1 LFWQGKK
8 LASGLNISGQLY
20 PNLFAFDISD
30 LHTYSLNGKITKTN
44 CYSTYFD
51 LISGKNNTPVVFQNF
66 GCTLAKSIME
76 LNGLKDIFNKFNSIK
91 SNVDEFF
98 INLFDRLECAEW
110 DTGSVRAE
118 FRMKFCD
125 SGSMIP
131 LIDAFFS
138 INNIKDW
145 ALAFD
150 TGIITRL
157 AKFYVHALKKQFIEN
172 LLWIMMEF
180 ERRNVNHEEIFE
192 RVATISILESLITS
206 TLFSGLTYSFVSE
219 LVWNKSNNERR
230 SLELM
235 KFIKS
240 NNRLVF
246 DELFFIGRSF
256 KVSAPSHIME
266 IIFKKINRNQV
277 FQFPPIDLIL
287 QFYRTSDNQEKA
299 NTLFKIYF
307 AELNPNAFLDNGFP
321 RWKLASLNTDVITGF
336 NNDKLQFRGAMRA
349 VFNFEKLVRYPA
361 WKNRYYLKLAEEWT
375 SIRGGLK
382 LEVLDNLLVQSIRL
396 LEIEHIHYAGTTNY
410 NGNSSRHIKIDW
422 TNQNSNSQQRSN
434 VYAATISDRDTSL
447 LARSRNGMPTQ
458 WLDHDI
464 MILVE
469 GVNKYK
475 NFDKKLFDYIYTD
488 SLLKFK
494 FRREVPKMKTKWRQ
508 LVSSGSV
515 REDGDRWIIPGL
527 RLNYERNFTSAA
539 NLRTYSPLPSPR
551 SSPIAPTVA
560 MTPVLLR
567 QLNESNISSSSSSS
581 ENGTDPSLNTDSMPE
596 DMDLN
601 DFPSYPDDF
610 NNSVANFSASVPPTD
625 IENSSAELMAPLD
638 IDSFLPELTSFNRPF
653 NNLVT
658 ASSTASQS
666 RLNLLPEA
674 LTAVESPVTL
684 AALTYV
690 PSNAQLQNF
699 SNDNMARTDS
709 DDYIEDLMNILA
721 AGQSQNEQIIETD
734 TIQPQTQ
741 SILTNQ
747 SYSRQQRRPSRAE
760 IAAELEASPELQI
773 IFDIISRYFISPS
786 TSFTVTKK
794 LYNLGPNDS
803 LALSSLVYAACSS
816 NRLDKVS
823 QLRLVEELSS
833 TNLFIISHPKNN
845 ATKIKRCF
853 NANF

>member
-1 LFWQGKK
+1 
-8 LASGLNISGQLY
+8 
-20 PNLFAFDISD
+20 
-30 LHTYSLNGKITKTN
+30 
-44 CYSTYFD
+44 
-51 LISGKNNTPVVFQNF
+51 
-66 GCTLAKSIME
+66 
-76 LNGLKDIFNKFNSIK
+76 
-91 SNVDEFF
+91 
-98 INLFDRLECAEW
+98 
-110 DTGSVRAE
+110 
-118 FRMKFCD
+118 
-125 SGSMIP
+125 
-131 LIDAFFS
+131 
-138 INNIKDW
+138 
-145 ALAFD
+145 
-150 TGIITRL
+150 
-157 AKFYVHALKKQFIEN
+157 
-172 LLWIMMEF
+172 
-180 ERRNVNHEEIFE
+180 
-192 RVATISILESLITS
+192 
-206 TLFSGLTYSFVSE
+206 
-219 LVWNKSNNERR
+219 
-230 SLELM
+230 
-235 KFIKS
+235 
-240 NNRLVF
+240 
-246 DELFFIGRSF
+246 
-256 KVSAPSHIME
+256 
-266 IIFKKINRNQV
+266 
-277 FQFPPIDLIL
+277 
-287 QFYRTSDNQEKA
+287 
-299 NTLFKIYF
+299 
-307 AELNPNAFLDNGFP
+307 
-321 RWKLASLNTDVITGF
+321 
-336 NNDKLQFRGAMRA
+336 
-349 VFNFEKLVRYPA
+349 
-361 WKNRYYLKLAEEWT
+361 
-375 SIRGGLK
+375 
-382 LEVLDNLLVQSIRL
+382 
-396 LEIEHIHYAGTTNY
+396 
-410 NGNSSRHIKIDW
+410 
-422 TNQNSNSQQRSN
+422 
-434 VYAATISDRDTSL
+434 
-447 LARSRNGMPTQ
+447 
-458 WLDHDI
+458 
-464 MILVE
+464 
-469 GVNKYK
+469 
-475 NFDKKLFDYIYTD
+475 
-488 SLLKFK
+488 
-494 FRREVPKMKTKWRQ
+494 

-527 RLNYERNFTSAA
+527 RLNYERNFTSTA

-560 MTPVLLR
+560 MTPVFLR
-567 QLNESNISSSSSSS
+567 QLNESNISSSSS
-581 ENGTDPSLNTDSMPE
+581 ENGTDPSLSTDSMPE

-845 ATKIKRCF
+845 V
-853 NANF
+853 